1 MRQLPHYPP
10 HIPNEPLLLRRIFR
24 PSNSAPRED
33 ELVPFERRSKTV
45 TMESADAFLRED
57 LKRSGAHGVRIET
70 EDGGF
75 IRERT
80 VWHVMRERLGI
91 ERALRI
97 GEREH
102 VQRLLPELPPL

>member
-70 EDGGF
+70 EDGE
-75 IRERT
+75 IHPRAHCLACDART
-80 VWHVMRERLGI
+80 ARHRTRVAHRRTGARPKIV
-91 ERALRI
+91 A
-97 GEREH
+97 
-102 VQRLLPELPPL
+102 